1 MKTDETSRQLDENGS
16 AAPYAGGR
24 KRTAGLKRAD
34 SHVRYTFDTLDLYQE
49 APLILGYL
57 PQKTEIDSIPIM
69 REALRAGKRLALPWI
84 DPKTDQITFYEVTY
98 VSTKQTA
105 GHGLDNPPVE
115 GKPIDHTEL
124 PNSLCL
130 VPNVQFDGTS
140 FRWASAMDAYE
151 GFLNNYTGWTVALV
165 GGQISDEEKTATCDL
180 PLDIVVGETD
190 IVMVGVS

>member
-1 MKTDETSRQLDENGS
+1 M
-16 AAPYAGGR
+16 
-24 KRTAGLKRAD
+24 
-34 SHVRYTFDTLDLYQE
+34 VFDTLDLYQE

-57 PQKTEIDSIPIM
+57 PQKAEINSIPIM

-84 DPKTDQITFYEVTY
+84 DPTTDQITFYEVTY
-98 VSTKQTA
+98 VSNTHTN

-140 FRWASAMDAYE
+140 FHWASAMDAYE
-151 GFLNNYTGWTVALV
+151 DFLNNYTGWTVALV
-165 GGQISDEEKTATCDL
+165 SGQVSGTGKTATCDL
-180 PLDIVVGETD
+180 PLDIVVGEGD